1 MEPESRKKKWAL
13 TERQQVLLK
22 EEIFV
27 AFEKRDEKDGDKTTG
42 KRAYLSPF
50 SEHKKLMRVKSNKIL
65 WKQEGLQPRKK
76 VWQQILL
83 REGAFV
89 AIEKRGGNKSC

>member
-1 MEPESRKKKWAL
+1 M
-13 TERQQVLLK
+13 LK

-27 AFEKRDEKDGDKTTG
+27 AFEKRDEKDGGKTVG
-42 KRAYLSPF
+42 KRAYLSLF
-50 SEHKKLMRVKSNKIL
+50 VEHKKFMRIKGDKIL

-83 REGAFV
+83 REEAFV